1 LVVVRGGDGSVGG
14 IARPVAGAVTRATV
28 PAVFCPFSPR
38 ISPHV
43 AEVQR
48 YAVEWA
54 VRHRLLTDLPA
65 RAAFARARFAHLIAR
80 AYPDAGYADLCLAV
94 AWLTFTF
101 QLDDYFETTLG
112 MRPGH
117 QREAGAVLLS
127 YLLADDPVLD
137 GTALTAALTAA
148 LGRPLAGG
156 LTDIW
161 SRTTARTGARW
172 RSRFVGHIG
181 QYLAA
186 NAWEADN
193 RAAGQVPGIEEYLQM
208 RRHSAATAQFF
219 DLIEVFGGA
228 ELSAELSAD
237 PQLRALRRS
246 ADNVVAWFNDL
257 VSWPKERAIGDP
269 HNLVLVVQRQERLST
284 AAAIRRVVARHDE
297 EVRRFVAVRAQLRPA
312 VRAAPGVEWLVTGL
326 TQWIRGNVDWSAES
340 GRYR

>member
-1 LVVVRGGDGSVGG
+1 MVVVRGGDGSLGG
-14 IARPVAGAVTRATV
+14 IARPIAGDVERAAFPT
-28 PAVFCPFSPR
+28 VFCPFSPR

-43 AEVQR
+43 ADVQR

-54 VRHRLLTDLPA
+54 VRHRLLADLPA

-80 AYPDAGYADLCLAV
+80 AYPDAGYADLCLAA

-101 QLDDYFETTLG
+101 QLDDYFETVLG
-112 MRPGH
+112 VRPGR

-127 YLLADDPVLD
+127 YLLADDPAHD
-137 GTALTAALTAA
+137 EPALAAA
-148 LGRPLAGG
+148 LGRPLAGA
-156 LTDIW
+156 LADVW
-161 SRTTARTGARW
+161 SQTTARAGAVW

-193 RAAGQVPGIEEYLQM
+193 RAAGQVPGIEEYLRM

-219 DLIEVFGGA
+219 DLIEVFGRA
-228 ELSAELSAD
+228 ELSARWSAD
-237 PQLRALRRS
+237 PQLRALRRY

-269 HNLVLVVQRQERLST
+269 HNLVLVLQRQERLSS
-284 AAAIRRVVARHDE
+284 AAAVRRVVARHDQ
-297 EVRRFVAVRAQLRPA
+297 EVRRFVAARAELRPEL
-312 VRAAPGVEWLVTGL
+312 RAAPGVERLVTGL
-326 TQWIRGNVDWSAES
+326 AHWIRANVDWSAES
-340 GRYR
+340 GRYG